1 MKILILGDA
10 PSSHIIKWA
19 NALSDKG
26 HQIYVFS
33 LLKSNGSQYREDVKI
48 IYKEISTKL
57 KYLSSGNFIKL
68 IYLLALPV
76 IKKIIKEIKP
86 DILHAHYASSY
97 GLLGSLTK
105 FHPYVLSVW
114 GTDVFN
120 FPLKS
125 FFHKNI
131 FNFNLRMADTILS
144 TSEVMAKE
152 IKKYTGKQILV
163 TPFGIDINIFKP
175 GNKVNLIKG
184 EFDFVIG
191 TIKGLEEMY
200 GIEYL
205 IDAYCIVKERLKP
218 LKIKLLIVGGGSLEN
233 KIRSLIIEKKLLDE
247 IILTGKV
254 NYSDIQNYHNL
265 LDIYIALSIYD
276 DESFGVAILEASA
289 CGKPV
294 LVSNVGGLPEVVENN
309 KTGFIVPPRNA
320 ESAAEKIIELI
331 NNEELRTKFG
341 QAGRERVITHYNW
354 EICVQKMLDI
364 YESVK

>member
-19 NALSDKG
+19 NAFSDKG

-33 LLKSNGSQYREDVKI
+33 LQKSDTSQYRKDIKI
-48 IYKEISTKL
+48 ICKEISAKL
-57 KYLSSGNFIKL
+57 KFLNGGNFLKL
-68 IYLLALPV
+68 LYLLTLPV
-76 IKKIIKEIKP
+76 IKKLIKEIKP

-105 FHPYVLSVW
+105 FHPYVLSIW
-114 GTDVFN
+114 GADVFS
-120 FPLKS
+120 FPQKS
-125 FFHKNI
+125 IFHKQI
-131 FNFNLRMADTILS
+131 FNFNIRAADKILS

-152 IKKYTGKQILV
+152 IRKYTSRQIFI
-163 TPFGIDINIFKP
+163 TPFGIDIEIFKP
-175 GNKVNLIKG
+175 GNKVKLIKG

-191 TIKGLEEMY
+191 TIKGLEEIY

-218 LKIKLLIVGGGSLEN
+218 TIIKLVIVGGGSLEK
-233 KIRSLIIEKKLLDE
+233 KIKSLVVEKNLTDD

-254 NYSDIQNYHNL
+254 NYSEIQSYHNL

-289 CGKPV
+289 CEKPV
-294 LVSNVGGLPEVVENN
+294 IVSDVGGLPEVVEKN
-309 KTGFIVPPRNA
+309 KTGFVVPARNA

-331 NNEELRTKFG
+331 NNKELRIKFG
-341 QAGRERVITHYNW
+341 QAGRERVIKHYNW
-354 EICVQKMLDI
+354 EICLQKMFDI